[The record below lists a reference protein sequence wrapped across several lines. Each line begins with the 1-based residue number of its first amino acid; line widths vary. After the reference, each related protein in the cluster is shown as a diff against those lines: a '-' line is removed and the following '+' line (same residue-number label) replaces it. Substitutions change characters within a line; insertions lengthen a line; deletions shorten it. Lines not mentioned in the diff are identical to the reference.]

1 MKKSITIALI
11 VSGVVLV
18 LLIGLMK
25 GKEDYKYTQADI
37 DKCLDLYL
45 EKMEPTARDFELY
58 DLDNNGKIT
67 LNDCVA
73 VVKKVKGE

>member
-18 LLIGLMK
+18 LLIGLTK
-25 GKEDYKYTQADI
+25 GKDYKYTQADV

-67 LNDCVA
+67 LSDCVA
-73 VVKKVKGE
+73 VIKKVKGE